1 MAKTIQMRTPQ
12 QEKEARL
19 VAGMYDKN
27 RKIQSEL
34 YAYCSRYFWANY
46 RGVFFADEESAT
58 EIFQNTFI
66 AMWENIER
74 RKIYV
79 SDGRVMGKN
88 NEPLSGS
95 ILTYFMGIAR
105 IKYLEWVREHPAY
118 ADPETEMER
127 KIKEEGFD
135 AQQYTN
141 MLYDSEDNKML
152 DIIADVISHMS
163 ERCSEILSKFYYEE
177 KDLDTILLE
186 IHNRFEERPQNE
198 EAQVHGVIA
207 YFSTKHLSQLF
218 ELIKRQM
225 DMNNNNFQDRI
236 DEYLLHGDTMSE
248 EDKAQF
254 LKEIEEDAEK
264 KEQYEFTKN
273 VKQAMVSRGEKLK
286 AMTEFQKEM
295 KSHHHRKTWLWISSI
310 AAVLVIGFFAIN
322 PLFVENSPTDNVR
335 GDENDVFDM
344 TVQTDSINND
354 SISTDTI
361 SLHHE

>member
-1 MAKTIQMRTPQ
+1 
-12 QEKEARL
+12 
-19 VAGMYDKN
+19 
-27 RKIQSEL
+27 
-34 YAYCSRYFWANY
+34 
-46 RGVFFADEESAT
+46 
-58 EIFQNTFI
+58 
-66 AMWENIER
+66 
-74 RKIYV
+74 
-79 SDGRVMGKN
+79 
-88 NEPLSGS
+88 
-95 ILTYFMGIAR
+95 
-105 IKYLEWVREHPAY
+105 
-118 ADPETEMER
+118 
-127 KIKEEGFD
+127 
-135 AQQYTN
+135 
-141 MLYDSEDNKML
+141 
-152 DIIADVISHMS
+152 
-163 ERCSEILSKFYYEE
+163 
-177 KDLDTILLE
+177 
-186 IHNRFEERPQNE
+186 
-198 EAQVHGVIA
+198 
-207 YFSTKHLSQLF
+207 
-218 ELIKRQM
+218 M
-225 DMNNNNFQDRI
+225 DMDNNNFQDRI

-344 TVQTDSINND
+344 TVPTDSINND